1 MVNIPVIKF
10 KRVADAF
17 DEMSKARSCESE
29 SSGSEHS
36 ADLSDLVNSF
46 FEREIR
52 EQRTGG
58 HDDQDRI
65 NENIE
70 IDDDDESESNSQ
82 DFQVQ
87 DCLRKLFYRDDDTV
101 KSSISAAVEK
111 ALKEVG
117 DKNSLPEF
125 KRRLM
130 SRLRSSGFD
139 AGLCKSKWEKSG
151 SSPSG
156 NNEYVDVNAGG
167 SRYIVEVFLAGEFTI
182 ARPTSSYGALLDGFP
197 TIFVGKPEELKQVV
211 RRMSKAIR
219 KSLKSAGLNV
229 PPWRRLAYLQAKWF
243 GPYKRTT
250 NEIPRAE
257 AYKDLG
263 GERFVGFAPE
273 KVTTVSLFCRDSF
286 AATRGV
292 RVGNLAAA
300 FNFQA

>member
-17 DEMSKARSCESE
+17 DEMSKAGSCESE

-52 EQRTGG
+52 EQRT
-58 HDDQDRI
+58 
-65 NENIE
+65 
-70 IDDDDESESNSQ
+70 

-182 ARPTSSYGALLDGFP
+182 ARPTSSYGTLLDRFP
-197 TIFVGKPEELKQVV
+197 TIFVGKPEELKQIV

-243 GPYKRTT
+243 GSYKRTT

-257 AYKDLG
+257 AYEDLG

-273 KVTTVSLFCRDSF
+273 KVTAVSLFCRDSF